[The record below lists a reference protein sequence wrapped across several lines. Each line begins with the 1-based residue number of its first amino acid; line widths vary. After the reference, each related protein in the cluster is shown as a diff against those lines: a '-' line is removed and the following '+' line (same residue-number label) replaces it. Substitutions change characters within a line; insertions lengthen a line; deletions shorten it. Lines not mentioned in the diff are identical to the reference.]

1 MTEADA
7 FDPMALALEWLP
19 SNDDPERPQITLST
33 VAQDQ
38 WPDAR
43 TVLLTAAGPEGFHFN
58 TDARSRK
65 AAEIAANPRVA
76 ITVLWPG
83 FTRQLAIVGLA
94 EVAPAEHIAA
104 AYNGRSPYLQQLAW
118 LNTAE
123 FARLPL
129 AERESQ
135 WAAFEAAHVDGF
147 AQPDDWTGYLVRP
160 VRLTFWQSSPTTAS
174 QRTEYSLVDGSW
186 QLQYLPG

>member
-1 MTEADA
+1 MS

-19 SNDDPERPQITLST
+19 GNDDPERPQITLST
-33 VAQDQ
+33 VTADG

-43 TVLLTAAGPEGFHFN
+43 TVLLTAAGPEGFYFN

-65 AAEIAANPRVA
+65 AAELAADPRAA

-83 FTRQLAIVGLA
+83 FTRQLAIVGVA
-94 EVAPAEHIAA
+94 EVAHVDHIAA
-104 AYNGRSPYLQQLAW
+104 SYRSRSPYLQQLAW

-129 AERESQ
+129 AEREAQ
-135 WAAFEAAHVDGF
+135 WAQFESARAGVF
-147 AQPDDWTGYLVRP
+147 EQPDDWTGYLVRP
-160 VRLTFWQSSPTTAS
+160 ARLTFWESSPTTAS
-174 QRTEYSLVDGSW
+174 QRREFTLVDGAW
-186 QLQYLPG
+186 TLDYLPG